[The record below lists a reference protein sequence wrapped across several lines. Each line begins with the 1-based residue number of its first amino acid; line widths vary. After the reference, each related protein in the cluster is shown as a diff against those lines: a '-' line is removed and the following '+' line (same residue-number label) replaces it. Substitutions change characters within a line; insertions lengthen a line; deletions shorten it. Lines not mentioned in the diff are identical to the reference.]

1 MWIVWTGLKEKD
13 VSMWIKKK
21 TAMYKHSMVKY
32 IDRNDMNRVIEC
44 NANLITLWNDEINKW
59 N

>member
-13 VSMWIKKK
+13 ISMWIKK
-21 TAMYKHSMVKY
+21 TPNYKHNMVKY